1 MAARFRLV
9 KYYNL
14 PRQYGFFSY
23 PEILGGPGIRRG
35 ISSMNHSSIFQQW
48 LMGWFMAWLM
58 IGFACGWAKTSVL
71 LPDYLGINMN
81 KMSFASIDP
90 AK

>member
-1 MAARFRLV
+1 M
-9 KYYNL
+9 
-14 PRQYGFFSY
+14 GFFISRN
-23 PEILGGPGIRRG
+23 IRGPRD
-35 ISSMNHSSIFQQW
+35 SSRNIDEPFQHIPTMVQGMVHGMVDDW
-48 LMGWFMAWLM
+48 VCLRMGE
-58 IGFACGWAKTSVL
+58 TSVL